1 MLLSVTPSPRPG
13 AARQVRRLRL
23 AVSVVALGAASILPL
38 APTRAATV
46 CVGNSAELQNALD
59 TAESNGTDDVIHL
72 RTGTY
77 PVPGGGFRYL
87 SSEAKSLTLVG
98 GYITFIGGSCARL
111 QSSPFGTVLDGG
123 HQERVLSIS
132 IAMPA
137 GSTGTPLVHIEGLKL
152 ANGDGGP
159 GDSGVGLSV
168 RVTPATVH
176 PTIEVFGNAVIDN
189 DTQGAVGGVDIATGN
204 SGTVRVVGNLFA
216 GNHTLGNASALDVY
230 GTAGFDAAVTNN
242 TFVGNSGGASSVVA
256 LSLANASATAWAS
269 NNILW
274 ANGGDYDFGIFS
286 IGTVAL
292 VANDYP
298 RALNNPVALEVDRY
312 QVDPRFIDLA
322 SNWDLKPDSPLSG
335 KGVYQPYGNVGP
347 EDLLGRPRVTGSTID
362 LGAYEI
368 QVLTADG
375 FEFGSLVAW
384 STKSP

>member
-38 APTRAATV
+38 APARAATV

-77 PVPGGGFRYL
+77 PVPGGGFKYL
-87 SSEAKSLTLVG
+87 SSESKSLTLVG

-176 PTIEVFGNAVIDN
+176 PTIEVFGNA
-189 DTQGAVGGVDIATGN
+189 
-204 SGTVRVVGNLFA
+204 
-216 GNHTLGNASALDVY
+216 SALEVY